1 MINILSTLCRLSKVS
16 WSSPNAIKWVLI
28 LEIANIVTKLQ
39 HWFHIFRRYPFY
51 KILSS
56 LILQWSSLFVPQ
68 IALLSQESIQ
78 AFWIFLVIIVK
89 KLDHQ
94 IFFSVLPMNS
104 LIKLIKCPSWVWI
117 LIIIYSVASL
127 LSTSKAKIT
136 VYYYGVSIFSE
147 IYYSEVIY
155 GINQSVSPE
164 FFTIARFFTIR
175 KFTIARFHCILK
187 EQCNFYWS
195 LISRWFKS

>member
-1 MINILSTLCRLSKVS
+1 MILLVNVQLLARLQCH
-16 WSSPNAIKWVLI
+16 LF
-28 LEIANIVTKLQ
+28 
-39 HWFHIFRRYPFY
+39 HWLH
-51 KILSS
+51 
-56 LILQWSSLFVPQ
+56 
-68 IALLSQESIQ
+68 LLYLLHNH
-78 AFWIFLVIIVK
+78 FLVIIVK

-94 IFFSVLPMNS
+94 IFFSVLPMNR

-127 LSTSKAKIT
+127 LSTSKTKIT

-155 GINQSVSPE
+155 GINQLVSPE

-175 KFTIARFHCILK
+175 KFTNARFHCIWRLTSITLGT
-187 EQCNFYWS
+187 NSIAALVF
-195 LISRWFKS
+195 

>member
-175 KFTIARFHCILK
+175 KFTIARFHCNYVINL
-187 EQCNFYWS
+187 
-195 LISRWFKS
+195 

>member
-1 MINILSTLCRLSKVS
+1 MFYVFQVGQNQRWINGPFEF
-16 WSSPNAIKWVLI
+16 W
-28 LEIANIVTKLQ
+28 EFVTKLQ
-39 HWFHIFRRYPFY
+39 HWFHIFCRYPFY

-78 AFWIFLVIIVK
+78 AFWIFLVIIAK

-94 IFFSVLPMNS
+94 IFFSVLPINS

-155 GINQSVSPE
+155 GISQSVSPE

-175 KFTIARFHCILK
+175 KFTIARFHCTRRHNPHI
-187 EQCNFYWS
+187 
-195 LISRWFKS
+195 